1 MLAKGRL
8 GVQHMIDLPVAPSI
22 WRREI
27 HFNRDHARH
36 TADRQPYPYLSV
48 ADVKV
53 VTSYAFSFEELRYE

>member
-27 HFNRDHARH
+27 HSNRDHARH
-36 TADRQPYPYLSV
+36 AAADRQPYPYLW
-48 ADVKV
+48 
-53 VTSYAFSFEELRYE
+53 LM